1 MGKGE
6 SSDRFPLLW
15 LQNHCRWWLQP
26 CDQKIIASYQESYEK
41 HRQCVEKQRHYS
53 ANKGP
58 YSQVYGLLSGHIQLW
73 ELDCKEGRMPKNWCL
88 WTVVLE
94 KTPESPLKSKEIKPV
109 NLKGD
114 QPCIFTGKTDTQAE
128 ASVFWPSDV
137 NRQLIRKVPDLRKDW
152 GQRRRGHQRMRWLDG
167 VTNAMNMNLGK
178 LQEMVRGMKAWCATY
193 SPWGRKELHDEATE
207 QQQQP

>member
-73 ELDCKEGRMPKNWCL
+73 ELDCKEGRMPKNWCHR
-88 WTVVLE
+88 TEVLE
-94 KTPESPLKSKEIKPV
+94 KTPESPLDSKIKSV
-109 NLKGD
+109 YLKGN
-114 QPCIFTGKTDTQAE
+114 QLWRFTGRTDAE
-128 ASVFWPSDV
+128 APVFWSPDV
-137 NRQLIRKVPDLRKDW
+137 IRLLIGKMPDAGKDLGQKEKRASEDEMAGW
-152 GQRRRGHQRMRWLDG
+152 HHWCNGHELGQILGDGEGQRGL
-167 VTNAMNMNLGK
+167 A
-178 LQEMVRGMKAWCATY
+178 CC
-193 SPWGRKELHDEATE
+193 SPWDCRVKHYWATE
-207 QQQQP
+207 QQY

>member
-26 CDQKIIASYQESYEK
+26 WYQKTASWQESYDK
-41 HRQCVEKQRHYS
+41 PRQCVEKQRHYS

-109 NLKGD
+109 NLKED
-114 QPCIFTGKTDTQAE
+114 KPWIFTGRADAE
-128 ASVFWPSDV
+128 AEAPVFQLSDS
-137 NRQLIRKVPDLRKDW
+137 NRWITGKVPDAGKDW
-152 GQRRRGHQRMRWLDG
+152 GQRRRGHQRMRWLDSII
-167 VTNAMNMNLGK
+167 NAMNVNLGK
-178 LQEMVRGMKAWCATY
+178 LWGMVGDRDSWHAAV
-193 SPWGRKELHDEATE
+193 
-207 QQQQP
+207 

>member
-109 NLKGD
+109 NLKED
-114 QPCIFTGKTDTQAE
+114 KPWIFTGRADAE
-128 ASVFWPSDV
+128 AEAPVFQLSDS
-137 NRQLIRKVPDLRKDW
+137 NRWITGKVPDAGKDW
-152 GQRRRGHQRMRWLDG
+152 GQRRRGHQRMRRLDG
-167 VTNAMNMNLGK
+167 ITMQWTWAWANFWRWWGTGSPGV
-178 LQEMVRGMKAWCATY
+178 LQPMGSQRVG
-193 SPWGRKELHDEATE
+193 HN
-207 QQQQP
+207 